1 MFNRALTLVL
11 LGVLFMGIATLT
23 FGTVFDEGF
32 SASAAGLMGLGED
45 GGDGDGDG
53 DGDDD

>member
-23 FGTVFDEGF
+23 YGTFFDEGLR
-32 SASAAGLMGLGED
+32 ASAAGIMGMGED
-45 GGDGDGDG
+45 DHDGDGDS
-53 DGDDD
+53 DDD

>member
-23 FGTVFDEGF
+23 YGTLFDEGF
-32 SASAAGLMGLGED
+32 SASAAGIMGLGED
-45 GGDGDGDG
+45 DRDGG
-53 DGDDD
+53 GDDD

>member
-23 FGTVFDEGF
+23 YGTLFDEGF
-32 SASAAGLMGLGED
+32 SASAAGMIGLGEGGHD
-45 GGDGDGDG
+45 GG
-53 DGDDD
+53 GDDD